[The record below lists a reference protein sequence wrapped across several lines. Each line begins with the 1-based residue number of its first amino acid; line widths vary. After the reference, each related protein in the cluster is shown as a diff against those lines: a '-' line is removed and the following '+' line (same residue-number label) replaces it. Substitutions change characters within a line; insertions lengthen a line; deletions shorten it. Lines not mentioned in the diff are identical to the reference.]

1 MTGTRRPSRLL
12 LRRRLVL
19 FSAPVMLIVLL
30 AAVKMISVVVA
41 GNSAVTNF
49 TDRDE
54 EALGRDTSTL
64 SVLNVLEP
72 AKAPFAAGTLAVLQG
87 RLDEADRHFSD
98 ALARTST
105 EDACP
110 ALVNLELVRER
121 QGDIDGWEGRP
132 DDARERYRDALAV
145 VEGCAGRLLSRTTT
159 IPTRNDGG
167 QETTRL
173 PVWRP
178 NWPASTTRRHRPR
191 PRRHPLP
198 HRHRRRPRR
207 WPARP
212 IPRDEPGELRLNPGA
227 GDPTDKLR
235 QILQDAAG

>member
-64 SVLNVLEP
+64 GVLNVLEQ
-72 AKAPFAAGTLAVLQG
+72 ARAPFAAGTLAVLQG

-110 ALVNLELVRER
+110 VLVNLELVRER
-121 QGDIDGWEGRP
+121 QGDIDGWEGRS
-132 DDARERYRDALAV
+132 DDARERYRNALAV
-145 VEGCAGRLLSRTTT
+145 VEGAPGGCFANNNDPDPERRAV
-159 IPTRNDGG
+159 RNDSAA
-167 QETTRL
+167 RL
-173 PVWRP
+173 AAKLAGVDNALPPPPPAPPPAPPPPPSAPPPVAGATDP
-178 NWPASTTRRHRPR
+178 EG
-191 PRRHPLP
+191 
-198 HRHRRRPRR
+198 
-207 WPARP
+207 
-212 IPRDEPGELRLNPGA
+212 EPGELRLNPGA

>member
-64 SVLNVLEP
+64 GVLNVLEQ
-72 AKAPFAAGTLAVLQG
+72 ARAPFAAGTLAVLQG

-110 ALVNLELVRER
+110 VLVNLELVRER
-121 QGDIDGWEGRP
+121 QGDIDGWEGRS
-132 DDARERYRDALAV
+132 DDARERYRNALAV
-145 VEGCAGRLLSRTTT
+145 VEGAPGGCFANNNDPDPERRAV
-159 IPTRNDGG
+159 RNDSAA
-167 QETTRL
+167 RL
-173 PVWRP
+173 AAKLAGVDNAPPPPPPPPPPAPPPPPSEPPPVAGATDP
-178 NWPASTTRRHRPR
+178 EG
-191 PRRHPLP
+191 
-198 HRHRRRPRR
+198 
-207 WPARP
+207 
-212 IPRDEPGELRLNPGA
+212 EPGELRLNPGA

>member
-72 AKAPFAAGTLAVLQG
+72 ARAPFAAGTLAVLQG

-98 ALARTST
+98 ALART
-105 EDACP
+105 
-110 ALVNLELVRER
+110 
-121 QGDIDGWEGRP
+121 
-132 DDARERYRDALAV
+132 
-145 VEGCAGRLLSRTTT
+145 
-159 IPTRNDGG
+159 
-167 QETTRL
+167 
-173 PVWRP
+173 
-178 NWPASTTRRHRPR
+178 
-191 PRRHPLP
+191 
-198 HRHRRRPRR
+198 
-207 WPARP
+207 
-212 IPRDEPGELRLNPGA
+212 
-227 GDPTDKLR
+227 
-235 QILQDAAG
+235 

>member
-1 MTGTRRPSRLL
+1 LL

-64 SVLNVLEP
+64 GVLNVLEQ
-72 AKAPFAAGTLAVLQG
+72 ARAPFAAGTLAVLQG

-110 ALVNLELVRER
+110 VLVNLELVRER
-121 QGDIDGWEGRP
+121 QGDIDGWEGRS
-132 DDARERYRDALAV
+132 DDARERYRNALAV
-145 VEGCAGRLLSRTTT
+145 VEGAPGGCFANNNDPDPERRAV
-159 IPTRNDGG
+159 RNDSAA
-167 QETTRL
+167 RL
-173 PVWRP
+173 AAKLAGVDNAPP
-178 NWPASTTRRHRPR
+178 PPR
-191 PRRHPLP
+191 PAPP
-198 HRHRRRPRR
+198 
-207 WPARP
+207 PAP
-212 IPRDEPGELRLNPGA
+212 PPPPSVPPPVAGATDPEGEPGELRLNPGA